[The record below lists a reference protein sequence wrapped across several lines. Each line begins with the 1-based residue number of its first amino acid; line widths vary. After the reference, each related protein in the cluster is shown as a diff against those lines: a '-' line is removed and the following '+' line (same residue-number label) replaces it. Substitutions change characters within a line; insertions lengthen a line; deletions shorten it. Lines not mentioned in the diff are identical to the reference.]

1 MKISLFWLFC
11 AVEGGRYYA
20 KMKAQKAAAKTQM
33 MIRDADGVIFLE
45 KTAILTYFQS
55 ELSQFSSFLI
65 KKTIFIIFLEFDG
78 LARSSWWSRC

>member
-33 MIRDADGVIFLE
+33 MIRDADGVSFLE
-45 KTAILTYFQS
+45 KISIFDL
-55 ELSQFSSFLI
+55 FSVRIES
-65 KKTIFIIFLEFDG
+65 IFVIFDQKRPF
-78 LARSSWWSRC
+78 

>member
-45 KTAILTYFQS
+45 KNCHFDLFSVRIESIFVIFDQKR
-55 ELSQFSSFLI
+55 QF
-65 KKTIFIIFLEFDG
+65 
-78 LARSSWWSRC
+78 

>member
-33 MIRDADGVIFLE
+33 MIRDADGVSFLE
-45 KTAILTYFQS
+45 KNC
-55 ELSQFSSFLI
+55 
-65 KKTIFIIFLEFDG
+65 IFDLF
-78 LARSSWWSRC
+78 